1 MAKGIENFVL
11 KDLSFIIRKYEHCV
25 EEPWEAINLSHLDNA
40 NNCYIGGK
48 DNEVDDC
55 SDSDDSD
62 NSDDSVDRDNSDD
75 TDDSDG
81 DGKDDDVQDD
91 DVEEDSFFES
101 ECEDLEIQEE
111 NQESFLSFNT
121 SNHNNKSITKLLSS
135 LSNESHNTSNIRKRK
150 QSALVNEVMQTSL
163 KKHSMSESGSISYE
177 SFIESDSDE
186 FS

>member
-55 SDSDDSD
+55 SDSDDSVD
-62 NSDDSVDRDNSDD
+62 SDDSDN
-75 TDDSDG
+75 TDDSNG
-81 DGKDDDVQDD
+81 DSKDDDVQDD
-91 DVEEDSFFES
+91 DVQEDSFFES

-111 NQESFLSFNT
+111 NQESFLSFDTPNQ
-121 SNHNNKSITKLLSS
+121 NNKSITNLLSS

-150 QSALVNEVMQTSL
+150 RSALVNEVMQTSL
-163 KKHSMSESGSISYE
+163 KKHSMSESDSISHE
-177 SFIESDSDE
+177 SLTESDSDE